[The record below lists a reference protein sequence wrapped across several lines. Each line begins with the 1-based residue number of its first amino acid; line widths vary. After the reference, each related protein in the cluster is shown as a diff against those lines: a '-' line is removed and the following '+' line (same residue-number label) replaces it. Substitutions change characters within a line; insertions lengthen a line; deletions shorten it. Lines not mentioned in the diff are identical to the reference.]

1 MSSLPSKFSIAE
13 SLHRLSSLSKGIF
26 VNCIEHKKDASVMMR
41 MYYDSPLGSNIEQ
54 HCEKTMASAT
64 YNSIKSYL
72 PKCELTEKIA
82 KFIGTRIA
90 HHKIKIMDRE
100 KLKYQYCKGFIKED
114 QYLKESSKR
123 FVAATGAFVD
133 KGWLLI
139 GKGLKKGSE
148 AVMVQYFRMDP
159 ISAKKMSDGIWTV
172 ITLMKRPIKDYMRDN
187 RFVEKVEQAVYRAR
201 KDFIDGTR
209 KLVNYVDEKI
219 DKAKEK
225 TKEFADNVSQKLGYN
240 SFSDFKHDVK
250 EKAEEYKNVVIDKV
264 SKVGKKVVSWVK
276 NIYNRRS

>member
-100 KLKYQYCKGFIKED
+100 KLKYKYCKGFIKED

-148 AVMVQYFRMDP
+148 AVMLSLGVDP
-159 ISAKKMSDGIWTV
+159 ILTKEMSDGIWTV
-172 ITLMKRPIKDYMRDN
+172 ITLMKRPIKDYMREK
-187 RFVEKVEQAVYRAR
+187 RFWEKTEQAVYRAR

-209 KLVNYVDEKI
+209 KLVNHVDEKI
-219 DKAKEK
+219 GKAIVK

-240 SFSDFKHDVK
+240 SLADFKHDVK

-264 SKVGKKVVSWVK
+264 SKAGKKVGAWVK
-276 NIYNRRS
+276 KLFNRGK